1 MSRLAAIISAIV
13 ICLVVCLG
21 WLASHYHDNATE
33 FKRQRDKAT
42 EQLSLAKDT
51 IADMQ
56 TRQREVAALDAKYTK
71 ELADA
76 KAENDALQRKLDNG
90 GRVLVKGKC
99 PVSASTQTAGAP
111 SMGVVVKFFWTRRS
125 DGRVMHRRATGRQG
139 WPAFRTV
146 RVIGS
151 QVLNAIG
158 YCYKS

>member
-13 ICLVVCLG
+13 ICLV

-111 SMGVVVKFFWTRRS
+111 SMGDDATVELSSVA
-125 DGRVMHRRATGRQG
+125 GRNVLGIRAGIQRDQTALKTLQEYIN
-139 WPAFRTV
+139 T
-146 RVIGS
+146 
-151 QVLNAIG
+151 QCN
-158 YCYKS
+158 